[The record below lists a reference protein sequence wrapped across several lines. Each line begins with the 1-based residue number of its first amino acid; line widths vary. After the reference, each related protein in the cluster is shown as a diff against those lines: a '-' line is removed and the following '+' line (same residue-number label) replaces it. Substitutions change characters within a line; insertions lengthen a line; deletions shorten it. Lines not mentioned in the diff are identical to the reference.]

1 MPGPQSLISQSRLSH
16 PEAGVIAPPPRPR
29 LLTATAGSSDNHNID
44 SVITLGTQGPPAG
57 NQTIARGRLRLEF
70 FTWGL
75 AFLLGRGQAF
85 NGTVHAAAVPPVRA
99 AGGCFQLFTSFMA
112 LHEDGGRRPVHD
124 RPGTS
129 QNPIVSCPPP
139 ARGREPPLLGV
150 HTFRLFRLLLDLP
163 EFRRGFRVSW
173 PFSPNSTIIPEV
185 LRGGRAWR
193 QGRAPGNRSERDG
206 GSPPGPAG
214 SGDAPSSRAAHSA
227 NAQEGSGATPLGLEK
242 HQGEPR
248 GTGTLRDEDS
258 TTGCVSGQ
266 VLSIQLEKGSS
277 DVRALTLTTQG
288 MASGSPGTAL
298 GCDVTPGNQDRQ
310 TVRAREEAAAAESG
324 SPVDHGKTRGRQMP
338 QGKEPVLSRSLSK
351 NEYLLTV
358 MAEGLDALLLGL
370 LYSAAR
376 LHFLFRSEDAAGIWQ
391 TRVSF
396 RSPALM
402 DGQWHTLVLAVS
414 EGSFSLTTD
423 CGLPVDIMADVPF
436 PATLSVQGAQFFI
449 GSRRRTKGLFTGL
462 LRQLVLLPGADATP
476 WLCPCRNA
484 KLAVLSIPRIL
495 QGLTGKPE
503 DNEVLKY
510 PFETS
515 MKVTLGPRPPC
526 TEAEDAQFWFDAGR
540 KGLYLCVGSEWVSVL
555 AAKERLDY
563 VEEHQ
568 SLFTDSET
576 LGIEVF
582 AIPEAGLFIATAN
595 RKATSTI
602 YKWTDGKFASYQD
615 IPTHQAQSWR
625 HFTIG
630 KKCPGATFQC
640 LSPRSPT
647 HSTCAG
653 AGQGELPPHP
663 GAERR
668 VLCVALFLGPGAGDG
683 AGGLARV
690 DTGLKHNQD
699 LERWSRLRSC
709 PGRQSRAQPI
719 PRPAFS
725 APRAPDASRGSRER
739 VSWSSPQI
747 FLAVA
752 NFEPNEKGQEFSVIY
767 KWSQRRLRFTPY
779 QRVPTHSARDWEA
792 FEVAGEHFLA
802 VANHREGDNHNIDS
816 VIYKWNPGTRLFEAN
831 QTIATSGAYDW
842 EFFTVGP
849 YAFLAVANAFNGTST
864 RLQSRLYV
872 RLAGCFQLFQSFL
885 TFGAADW
892 EVFHIGER
900 IFLAVA
906 NSHSYDVEMQVQ
918 NGSYV
923 INSVIY
929 ELNVTAQTFVRFQEI
944 LTCSA
949 LDWEFF
955 SVGED
960 YFLVV
965 ANSFDGTTF
974 SAVTAPPGP
983 APRDCNLGRLWQ
995 GYEGF
1000 VAVHSLPTFGC
1011 RDWEAFRT
1019 AAGAYLVYSSAKE
1032 PLSRVLKLRTG

>member
-1 MPGPQSLISQSRLSH
+1 MS
-16 PEAGVIAPPPRPR
+16 A
-29 LLTATAGSSDNHNID
+29 LLTLC
-44 SVITLGTQGPPAG
+44 VV
-57 NQTIARGRLRLEF
+57 
-70 FTWGL
+70 
-75 AFLLGRGQAF
+75 LLPLVTPGRGARRWEPC
-85 NGTVHAAAVPPVRA
+85 TDLRPLDVLAEAVPPDGSAVGVRVMQVQ
-99 AGGCFQLFTSFMA
+99 G
-112 LHEDGGRRPVHD
+112 
-124 RPGTS
+124 
-129 QNPIVSCPPP
+129 
-139 ARGREPPLLGV
+139 ARGL
-150 HTFRLFRLLLDLP
+150 
-163 EFRRGFRVSW
+163 
-173 PFSPNSTIIPEV
+173 
-185 LRGGRAWR
+185 
-193 QGRAPGNRSERDG
+193 Q
-206 GSPPGPAG
+206 
-214 SGDAPSSRAAHSA
+214 
-227 NAQEGSGATPLGLEK
+227 
-242 HQGEPR
+242 
-248 GTGTLRDEDS
+248 
-258 TTGCVSGQ
+258 
-266 VLSIQLEKGSS
+266 LS
-277 DVRALTLTTQG
+277 
-288 MASGSPGTAL
+288 
-298 GCDVTPGNQDRQ
+298 
-310 TVRAREEAAAAESG
+310 AAAPHA
-324 SPVDHGKTRGRQMP
+324 
-338 QGKEPVLSRSLSK
+338 LSFPASRIFFRCDLFPEEFSIVVTLKVPSLPPKK
-351 NEYLLTV
+351 NEYLLAV
-358 MAEGLDALLLGL
+358 VAEERDSLLLGL
-370 LYSAAR
+370 RYSPTQ
-376 LHFLFRSEDAAGIWQ
+376 LHFLFLSEDGAGAWQ

-396 RSPALM
+396 RSPALV
-402 DGQWHTLVLAVS
+402 DGQWHVLVLAVS

-423 CGLPVDIMADVPF
+423 CGPAVDIMADMPF
-436 PATLSVQGAQFFI
+436 PATLSVRGARFFI
-449 GSRRRTKGLFTGL
+449 GSRRRTKGRFTGL
-462 LRQLVLLPGADATP
+462 VRQLVLLPGSDATP
-476 WLCPCRNA
+476 RLCPCVNPE
-484 KLAVLSIPRIL
+484 LAVLSIPAIL
-495 QGLTGKPE
+495 RGLTGKPE

-510 PFETS
+510 PYETD

-526 TEAEDAQFWFDAGR
+526 TKAEDAQFWFDASR

-568 SLFTDSET
+568 SLFTNSET

-582 AIPEAGLFIATAN
+582 VIPETGLFVATAN
-595 RKATSTI
+595 RKTTSAI

-630 KKCPGATFQC
+630 KK
-640 LSPRSPT
+640 
-647 HSTCAG
+647 
-653 AGQGELPPHP
+653 
-663 GAERR
+663 
-668 VLCVALFLGPGAGDG
+668 V
-683 AGGLARV
+683 
-690 DTGLKHNQD
+690 
-699 LERWSRLRSC
+699 
-709 PGRQSRAQPI
+709 
-719 PRPAFS
+719 
-725 APRAPDASRGSRER
+725 
-739 VSWSSPQI
+739 

-864 RLQSRLYV
+864 RLQSNLYV
-872 RLAGCFQLFQSFL
+872 RLGGTFQLFQSFL

-900 IFLAVA
+900 VFLAVA
-906 NSHSYDVEMQVQ
+906 NSHRYDVEMRMQ
-918 NGSYV
+918 NDSYV

-944 LTCSA
+944 RTCSA

-965 ANSFDGTTF
+965 ANSFDGNTF
-974 SAVTAPPGP
+974 SVNSIIY
-983 APRDCNLGRLWQ
+983 RWQ

-1019 AAGAYLVYSSAKE
+1019 AAGSYLVYSSAKE

>member
-1 MPGPQSLISQSRLSH
+1 MGLQQTGLQQTGLQQTGLQQIGTQQACWQGEEVQQEGWQLDCWQY
-16 PEAGVIAPPPRPR
+16 EAGQELLQAGWQQALDSQLTGAQRRVRRSRCRSHRTQADRPGCCSKVEAAVVVVEG
-29 LLTATAGSSDNHNID
+29 LEED
-44 SVITLGTQGPPAG
+44 
-57 NQTIARGRLRLEF
+57 LRPLDV
-70 FTWGL
+70 L
-75 AFLLGRGQAF
+75 AE
-85 NGTVHAAAVPPVRA
+85 AVPPDGSAVGVRVMQVQ
-99 AGGCFQLFTSFMA
+99 G
-112 LHEDGGRRPVHD
+112 
-124 RPGTS
+124 
-129 QNPIVSCPPP
+129 
-139 ARGREPPLLGV
+139 ARGL
-150 HTFRLFRLLLDLP
+150 
-163 EFRRGFRVSW
+163 
-173 PFSPNSTIIPEV
+173 
-185 LRGGRAWR
+185 
-193 QGRAPGNRSERDG
+193 Q
-206 GSPPGPAG
+206 
-214 SGDAPSSRAAHSA
+214 
-227 NAQEGSGATPLGLEK
+227 
-242 HQGEPR
+242 
-248 GTGTLRDEDS
+248 
-258 TTGCVSGQ
+258 
-266 VLSIQLEKGSS
+266 LS
-277 DVRALTLTTQG
+277 
-288 MASGSPGTAL
+288 
-298 GCDVTPGNQDRQ
+298 
-310 TVRAREEAAAAESG
+310 AAAPHA
-324 SPVDHGKTRGRQMP
+324 
-338 QGKEPVLSRSLSK
+338 LSFPASRIFFRCDLFPEEFSIVVTLKVPSLPPKK
-351 NEYLLTV
+351 NEYLLAV
-358 MAEGLDALLLGL
+358 VAEERDSLLLGL
-370 LYSAAR
+370 RYSPTQ
-376 LHFLFRSEDAAGIWQ
+376 LHFLFLSEDGAGAWQ

-396 RSPALM
+396 RSPALV
-402 DGQWHTLVLAVS
+402 DGQWHVLVLAVS

-423 CGLPVDIMADVPF
+423 CGPAVDIMADMPF
-436 PATLSVQGAQFFI
+436 PATLSVRGARFFI
-449 GSRRRTKGLFTGL
+449 GSRRRTKGRFTGL
-462 LRQLVLLPGADATP
+462 VRQLVLLPGSDATP
-476 WLCPCRNA
+476 RLCPCVNPE
-484 KLAVLSIPRIL
+484 LAVLSIPAIL
-495 QGLTGKPE
+495 RGLTGKPE

-510 PFETS
+510 PYETD

-526 TEAEDAQFWFDAGR
+526 TKAEDAQFWFDASR

-568 SLFTDSET
+568 SLFTNSET

-582 AIPEAGLFIATAN
+582 VIPETGLFVATAN
-595 RKATSTI
+595 RKTTSVI

-630 KKCPGATFQC
+630 KK
-640 LSPRSPT
+640 
-647 HSTCAG
+647 
-653 AGQGELPPHP
+653 
-663 GAERR
+663 
-668 VLCVALFLGPGAGDG
+668 V
-683 AGGLARV
+683 
-690 DTGLKHNQD
+690 
-699 LERWSRLRSC
+699 
-709 PGRQSRAQPI
+709 
-719 PRPAFS
+719 
-725 APRAPDASRGSRER
+725 
-739 VSWSSPQI
+739 

-864 RLQSRLYV
+864 RLQSNLYV
-872 RLAGCFQLFQSFL
+872 RLGGSFQLFQSFL

-900 IFLAVA
+900 VFLAVA
-906 NSHSYDVEMQVQ
+906 NSHRYDVEMRLQ
-918 NGSYV
+918 NDSYV

-944 LTCSA
+944 RTCSA

-965 ANSFDGTTF
+965 ANSFDGNTF
-974 SAVTAPPGP
+974 SVNSIIY
-983 APRDCNLGRLWQ
+983 RWQ

-1019 AAGAYLVYSSAKE
+1019 AAGSYLVYSSAKE

>member
-1 MPGPQSLISQSRLSH
+1 MRVLP
-16 PEAGVIAPPPRPR
+16 
-29 LLTATAGSSDNHNID
+29 
-44 SVITLGTQGPPAG
+44 
-57 NQTIARGRLRLEF
+57 
-70 FTWGL
+70 
-75 AFLLGRGQAF
+75 
-85 NGTVHAAAVPPVRA
+85 RA
-99 AGGCFQLFTSFMA
+99 A
-112 LHEDGGRRPVHD
+112 
-124 RPGTS
+124 
-129 QNPIVSCPPP
+129 
-139 ARGREPPLLGV
+139 
-150 HTFRLFRLLLDLP
+150 
-163 EFRRGFRVSW
+163 
-173 PFSPNSTIIPEV
+173 
-185 LRGGRAWR
+185 
-193 QGRAPGNRSERDG
+193 
-206 GSPPGPAG
+206 
-214 SGDAPSSRAAHSA
+214 
-227 NAQEGSGATPLGLEK
+227 
-242 HQGEPR
+242 
-248 GTGTLRDEDS
+248 
-258 TTGCVSGQ
+258 
-266 VLSIQLEKGSS
+266 LSLQ
-277 DVRALTLTTQG
+277 
-288 MASGSPGTAL
+288 
-298 GCDVTPGNQDRQ
+298 
-310 TVRAREEAAAAESG
+310 
-324 SPVDHGKTRGRQMP
+324 
-338 QGKEPVLSRSLSK
+338 K

-555 AAKERLDY
+555 AGEAGRPGDVGVFSEPALDY

-630 KKCPGATFQC
+630 KKASLHSETF
-640 LSPRSPT
+640 S
-647 HSTCAG
+647 
-653 AGQGELPPHP
+653 
-663 GAERR
+663 
-668 VLCVALFLGPGAGDG
+668 
-683 AGGLARV
+683 
-690 DTGLKHNQD
+690 
-699 LERWSRLRSC
+699 
-709 PGRQSRAQPI
+709 
-719 PRPAFS
+719 
-725 APRAPDASRGSRER
+725 
-739 VSWSSPQI
+739 I

-974 SAVTAPPGP
+974 SVNSIIY
-983 APRDCNLGRLWQ
+983 RWQ

>member
-1 MPGPQSLISQSRLSH
+1 MS
-16 PEAGVIAPPPRPR
+16 A
-29 LLTATAGSSDNHNID
+29 LLTLC
-44 SVITLGTQGPPAG
+44 VV
-57 NQTIARGRLRLEF
+57 
-70 FTWGL
+70 
-75 AFLLGRGQAF
+75 LLPLVTPGRGARRWEPC
-85 NGTVHAAAVPPVRA
+85 TDLRPLDVLAEAVPPDGSAVGVRVMQVQ
-99 AGGCFQLFTSFMA
+99 G
-112 LHEDGGRRPVHD
+112 
-124 RPGTS
+124 
-129 QNPIVSCPPP
+129 
-139 ARGREPPLLGV
+139 ARGL
-150 HTFRLFRLLLDLP
+150 
-163 EFRRGFRVSW
+163 
-173 PFSPNSTIIPEV
+173 
-185 LRGGRAWR
+185 
-193 QGRAPGNRSERDG
+193 Q
-206 GSPPGPAG
+206 
-214 SGDAPSSRAAHSA
+214 
-227 NAQEGSGATPLGLEK
+227 
-242 HQGEPR
+242 
-248 GTGTLRDEDS
+248 
-258 TTGCVSGQ
+258 
-266 VLSIQLEKGSS
+266 LS
-277 DVRALTLTTQG
+277 
-288 MASGSPGTAL
+288 
-298 GCDVTPGNQDRQ
+298 
-310 TVRAREEAAAAESG
+310 AAAPHA
-324 SPVDHGKTRGRQMP
+324 
-338 QGKEPVLSRSLSK
+338 LSFPASRIFFRCDLFPEEFSIVVTLKVPSLPPKK
-351 NEYLLTV
+351 NEYLLAV
-358 MAEGLDALLLGL
+358 VAEERDSLLLGL
-370 LYSAAR
+370 RYSPTQ
-376 LHFLFRSEDAAGIWQ
+376 LHFLFLSEDGAGAWQ

-396 RSPALM
+396 RSPALV
-402 DGQWHTLVLAVS
+402 DGQWHVLVLAVS

-423 CGLPVDIMADVPF
+423 CGPAVDIMADMPF
-436 PATLSVQGAQFFI
+436 PATLSVRGARFFI
-449 GSRRRTKGLFTGL
+449 GSRRRTKGRFTGL
-462 LRQLVLLPGADATP
+462 VRQLVLLPGSDATP
-476 WLCPCRNA
+476 RLCPCVNPE
-484 KLAVLSIPRIL
+484 LAVLSIPAIL
-495 QGLTGKPE
+495 RGLTGKPE

-510 PFETS
+510 PYETD

-526 TEAEDAQFWFDAGR
+526 TKAEDAQFWFDASR

-568 SLFTDSET
+568 SLFTNSET

-582 AIPEAGLFIATAN
+582 VIPETGLFVATAN
-595 RKATSTI
+595 RKTTSAI

-630 KKCPGATFQC
+630 KK
-640 LSPRSPT
+640 
-647 HSTCAG
+647 
-653 AGQGELPPHP
+653 
-663 GAERR
+663 
-668 VLCVALFLGPGAGDG
+668 V
-683 AGGLARV
+683 
-690 DTGLKHNQD
+690 
-699 LERWSRLRSC
+699 
-709 PGRQSRAQPI
+709 
-719 PRPAFS
+719 
-725 APRAPDASRGSRER
+725 
-739 VSWSSPQI
+739 

-864 RLQSRLYV
+864 RLQSNLYV
-872 RLAGCFQLFQSFL
+872 RLGGTFQLFQSFL

-900 IFLAVA
+900 VFLAVA
-906 NSHSYDVEMQVQ
+906 NSHRYDVEMRLQ
-918 NGSYV
+918 NDSYV

-944 LTCSA
+944 RTCSA

-965 ANSFDGTTF
+965 ANSFDGNTF
-974 SAVTAPPGP
+974 SVNSIIY
-983 APRDCNLGRLWQ
+983 RWQ

-1019 AAGAYLVYSSAKE
+1019 AAGSYLVYSSAKE